1 MITAF
6 FVQLILIRKNFFTYT
21 SIASSLTPVNI
32 RWHQPIRTSQETA
45 RDTRLGLK
53 SVTLKYGI
61 ETFVM
66 NHDFNSRRHPVC
78 HFTSVNFCNV
88 VNEGDSILF
97 WGFFFGR
104 RVLFLFGFFL
114 LQYHEKPLEIEKLS
128 RYHTVYS

>member
-6 FVQLILIRKNFFTYT
+6 FVQLILIRKIFFTYT
-21 SIASSLTPVNI
+21 SIARSLTPVNS

-66 NHDFNSRRHPVC
+66 NHDFNCRRHPVC

-97 WGFFFGR
+97 WGFFLVEGFCFC
-104 RVLFLFGFFL
+104 LFFL
-114 LQYHEKPLEIEKLS
+114 LQYHEKPLEREKLS